1 MLLTDDYLTF
11 LIIIASAMVLDSLIG
26 DPRILPHPVRLM
38 GEAIEVFESVV
49 RRIGGGKQFERSA
62 GIVLVVVIAGLTFT
76 LSFAVQSGVF
86 RCPSGPVRFVGVL
99 FLVYLAASTLALK
112 ELLKAGLS
120 VITAV
125 KADDMALARHRL
137 SFIVGRDVRRLGR
150 DGILRATIETLS
162 ENLSDG
168 VVAPLFYL
176 TLGGI
181 PCALAYKAVNTL
193 DSMVGHRNERYIH
206 LGWASAR
213 LDDAANYLPARISAL
228 LIAIAAAIVLQSP
241 ARARA
246 ALATVRRD
254 GRKHTSPNSGYPEA
268 SIAGALR
275 VRLGGLLT
283 YGGITVQKPYIGV
296 PGGADY
302 LTASLRTVSVIRV
315 ASYIGF
321 LCAIAA
327 ISLRVVL

>member
-1 MLLTDDYLTF
+1 MTTDYLTF
-11 LIIIASAMVLDSLIG
+11 LIIVLSAMVLDSLIG

-38 GEAIEVFESVV
+38 GWAIEAFEGIA
-49 RRIGGGKQFERSA
+49 RRMGSGKLFERSA
-62 GIVLVVVIAGLTFT
+62 GVVLVIVIAGITFA
-76 LSFAVQSGVF
+76 LSFAVQSGVL
-86 RCPSGPVRFVGVL
+86 RCPSGPVRSAGVL

-120 VITAV
+120 VIAAV
-125 KADDMALARHRL
+125 RADDMTLARHRL

-168 VVAPLFYL
+168 VIAPLFYL

-193 DSMVGHRNERYIH
+193 DSMVGHRNERYNY

-228 LIAIAAAIVLQSP
+228 LIAFAAAIVLTSP

-268 SIAGALR
+268 SMAGALR

-302 LTASLRTVSVIRV
+302 LTASLRTVSVVRV
-315 ASYIGF
+315 ASYVGF
-321 LCAIAA
+321 LCAIVA
-327 ISLRVVL
+327 ISLGVVL

>member
-1 MLLTDDYLTF
+1 MLLTTDHLAF
-11 LIIIASAMVLDSLIG
+11 LIIIVSAMILDSLIG
-26 DPRILPHPVRLM
+26 DPRPLPHPVRLM
-38 GEAIEVFESVV
+38 GGAIEAFERIT
-49 RRIGGGKQFERSA
+49 RRIGSGRHFERCA
-62 GIVLVVVIAGLTFT
+62 GIVLVVVVVGLTFA
-76 LSFAVQSGVF
+76 LSFAVQAGVLQ
-86 RCPSGPVRFVGVL
+86 CPSGPIRFAGIL

-137 SFIVGRDVRRLGR
+137 SFIVGRDIRRLGR

-168 VVAPLFYL
+168 VIAPLFYL

-193 DSMVGHRNERYIH
+193 DSMVGHRNERYIY

-228 LIAIAAAIVLQSP
+228 LIALAAAILLRSP
-241 ARARA
+241 ARART
-246 ALATVRRD
+246 ALITVRRD
-254 GRKHTSPNSGYPEA
+254 GRKHSSPNSGYPEA
-268 SIAGALR
+268 SIAGALG
-275 VRLGGLLT
+275 VKLGGLLT
-283 YGGITVQKPYIGV
+283 YGGITVQKPYIGI

-302 LTASLRTVSVIRV
+302 LTASLRTVSVIRA

-327 ISLRVVL
+327 ISLGVLL

>member
-1 MLLTDDYLTF
+1 MLLTTDYLTF
-11 LIIIASAMVLDSLIG
+11 LIIIVAAMVLDSLIG

-38 GEAIEVFESVV
+38 GGAIEAFEGIA
-49 RRIGGGKQFERSA
+49 RRIGSGKQFERLA
-62 GIVLVVVIAGLTFT
+62 GIVLVVVIVGFTFA

-86 RCPSGPVRFVGVL
+86 RCPSGPFRFIGVL

-120 VITAV
+120 VIAAV
-125 KADDMALARHRL
+125 RDDDTALARHRL

-168 VVAPLFYL
+168 VIAPLFYL
-176 TLGGI
+176 TIGGI

-213 LDDAANYLPARISAL
+213 LDDAANYIPARISAI
-228 LIAIAAAIVLQSP
+228 LIAFAAAIILNSP

-246 ALATVRRD
+246 AFATVRRD

-268 SIAGALR
+268 SIAGALN
-275 VRLGGLLT
+275 VRLGGLVT
-283 YGGITVQKPYIGV
+283 YGGITVQKPYIGI

-302 LTASLRTVSVIRV
+302 LTASVTTVSVIRL
-315 ASYIGF
+315 ASYIAF
-321 LCAIAA
+321 LCAISA
-327 ISLRVVL
+327 ISLGMVL

>member
-1 MLLTDDYLTF
+1 MLLTNDYLTF
-11 LIIIASAMVLDSLIG
+11 LIIVVSAMILDSLIG

-38 GEAIEVFESVV
+38 GWAIEAFEHIA
-49 RRIGGGKQFERSA
+49 RKGGSGRNFERSA
-62 GIVLVVVIAGLTFT
+62 GIVLVFVIAGITFT
-76 LSFAVQSGVF
+76 LSFAVQTGVL
-86 RCPSGPVRFVGVL
+86 RSPPGPVRSAGIL

-120 VITAV
+120 VIAAV
-125 KADDMALARHRL
+125 RAEDLALARHRL
-137 SFIVGRDVRRLGR
+137 SFIVGRDVRRLGK

-168 VVAPLFYL
+168 VIAPLFYL

-228 LIAIAAAIVLQSP
+228 LIAFAAAIVLQSP

-246 ALATVRRD
+246 AISTVRRD
-254 GRKHTSPNSGYPEA
+254 GRKHTRPNSGYPEA

-302 LTASLRTVSVIRV
+302 LTASLRTVSVVRV

-327 ISLRVVL
+327 ISLGVVL

>member
-1 MLLTDDYLTF
+1 MLLTTDYQTF
-11 LIIIASAMVLDSLIG
+11 LIIIVSAMALDGLIG

-38 GEAIEVFESVV
+38 GWAVETFEATVP
-49 RRIGGGKQFERSA
+49 RIGRGRHLERFA
-62 GIVLVVVIAGLTFT
+62 GILLVVLIVGLTFA
-76 LSFAVQSGVF
+76 LSFVVQAGILQYT
-86 RCPSGPVRFVGVL
+86 SGPVRLVGVL
-99 FLVYLAASTLALK
+99 FLIYLAASTLALK

-120 VITAV
+120 VIAAV
-125 KADDMALARHRL
+125 KNEDMALARHRL

-168 VVAPLFYL
+168 VIAPLFYL

-228 LIAIAAAIVLQSP
+228 LIAIAAALVLHSP

-254 GRKHTSPNSGYPEA
+254 GRKHSSPNSGYPEA

-283 YGGITVQKPYIGV
+283 YGVITVQKPYIGV

-302 LTASLRTVSVIRV
+302 LTASVRTVSIIRV

-327 ISLRVVL
+327 ISLGVVL

>member
-1 MLLTDDYLTF
+1 MLLTTDYTTF
-11 LIIIASAMVLDSLIG
+11 LIIIVSAMVLDSLIG
-26 DPRILPHPVRLM
+26 DPRVLPHPVRLM
-38 GEAIEVFESVV
+38 GWAIETFEGIA
-49 RRIGGGKQFERSA
+49 RRIGRGRRFEHTA
-62 GIVLVVVIAGLTFT
+62 GIVLVVVIAGLTFA
-76 LSFAVQSGVF
+76 LSFAVQAGVL
-86 RCPSGPVRFVGVL
+86 RYSSGPIRIAGVL

-168 VVAPLFYL
+168 VIAPLFYL

-181 PCALAYKAVNTL
+181 PCALTYKAVNTL
-193 DSMVGHRNERYIH
+193 DSMVGHRNDRYID

-228 LIAIAAAIVLQSP
+228 LIAVAAAMLLCSP

-246 ALATVRRD
+246 ALVTVHRD

-268 SIAGALR
+268 SIAGALN
-275 VRLGGLLT
+275 VRLGGLVT
-283 YGGITVQKPYIGV
+283 YGGITVQKPYIGI

-302 LTASLRTVSVIRV
+302 LTASLRTVSVIRA

-321 LCAIAA
+321 LCAIAT
-327 ISLRVVL
+327 ISLGVVL

>member
-1 MLLTDDYLTF
+1 MLLTTDYQTF
-11 LIIIASAMVLDSLIG
+11 LIIVVSAMVLDSLVG
-26 DPRILPHPVRLM
+26 DPRTLPHPVRLM
-38 GEAIEVFESVV
+38 GWAIEAFEGIT
-49 RRIGGGKQFERSA
+49 RRIGSGRYFERSA
-62 GIVLVVVIAGLTFT
+62 GIVLVVVIVGLTFA
-76 LSFAVQSGVF
+76 LSFAVQSGVL

-120 VITAV
+120 VIVAV
-125 KADDMALARHRL
+125 KTDDMPLARHRL

-168 VVAPLFYL
+168 VIAPLFYL
-176 TLGGI
+176 TLGGV

-213 LDDAANYLPARISAL
+213 FDDAANYLPARISAL
-228 LIAIAAAIVLQSP
+228 LIAFAAALVLHSP

-254 GRKHTSPNSGYPEA
+254 GRKHSSPNSGYPEA

-275 VRLGGLLT
+275 VRLGGLVT
-283 YGGITVQKPYIGV
+283 YGGITVQKPYIGI
-296 PGGADY
+296 PGGADC
-302 LTASLRTVSVIRV
+302 LTASFRTVSVIRV

-327 ISLRVVL
+327 ISLGVVL